1 MGDMKRCVILGAAP
15 FDKADALR
23 PLLRAEDVCIVAD
36 GGVRLAAALGVAP
49 TLTVSDCDS
58 APAPTG
64 EFVHLPVRKD
74 ETDTRAAMD
83 IAFERGFRE
92 FLLLGCLGGRFD
104 HTVANLL
111 SARQMTEKGCRVVL
125 ADEKN
130 EITVLTPGSYPLADA
145 GDRKI
150 SFFAMTPAVSGLCLR
165 GLSYPLSN
173 YTLLSDDPLCVSNA
187 LADKT
192 ATVSFTEGTLLMI
205 FSKD

>member
-1 MGDMKRCVILGAAP
+1 MGNMRRCVILGAAP

-23 PLLRAEDVCIVAD
+23 PLLRAEDVFVVAD
-36 GGVRLAAALGVAP
+36 GGVRLAAALGVSP

-58 APAPTG
+58 APKPTG
-64 EFVHLPVRKD
+64 DFVHLPVRKD
-74 ETDTRAAMD
+74 DTDTRAAMD
-83 IAFERGFRE
+83 IAFARGFRE

-130 EITVLTPGSYPLADA
+130 EITVLTPGSYPLARA
-145 GDRKI
+145 GDRKV
-150 SFFAMTPAVSGLCLR
+150 SFFAMTQAVSGLCLR
-165 GLSYPLSN
+165 GLLYPLEN

-187 LADKT
+187 LADET
-192 ATVSFTEGTLLMI
+192 ATVSFAAGTLLMI